1 MAGNDEGVAVL
12 TVGEEVEE
20 VLDVIDGVC
29 TGEASD
35 IDSGDDV
42 SIISVAVE
50 TDENSDVVVVTVLEI
65 VSFA

>member
-1 MAGNDEGVAVL
+1 VGGRDEEVVVL
-12 TVGEEVEE
+12 MVGEEV
-20 VLDVIDGVC
+20 VDVIDGVC

-65 VSFA
+65 VSSA